1 MPKSYA
7 IGHLRNV
14 RFGSEIAEYLRR
26 IDATLEPYGG
36 RFLVHGMQH
45 EVLEGDW
52 PGDLIVIEFPDRARA
67 ESWYRSDAYRAIL
80 PLRTR
85 NADGSV
91 ILVDGNATDHRGAD
105 LLTALEA

>member
-1 MPKSYA
+1 MTNSYA
-7 IGHLRNV
+7 IGHLRSV
-14 RFGSEIAEYLRR
+14 RFGPDIADYLRR

-36 RFLVHGMQH
+36 RFLVHGMKH

-52 PGDLIVIEFPDRARA
+52 PGDLIIIEFPDRASA
-67 ESWYRSDAYRAIL
+67 ESWYHSDAYQEIL

-91 ILVDGNATDHRGAD
+91 ILVDGNAADHRGAD
-105 LLTALEA
+105 VLAELEA